1 MFRGDEKKVKDILYN
16 NKGLTLVEILAT
28 LVLIGIVFVG
38 VMSIFPQM
46 SLFNEKTYTKLDSMN
61 LARQEMSELK
71 ELTFSKD
78 KNLILNQITTASLA
92 SNPMIKYQIDSS
104 NSEVDENNKPIHL
117 LKKKEDGYDYELR
130 FYENPKLTGDIH
142 VENLYQV
149 HLIVKTEEV
158 FNSETFGYIKAN

>member
-1 MFRGDEKKVKDILYN
+1 MKSMLLN

-28 LVLIGIVFVG
+28 LALIGIVLVG

-46 SLFNEKTYTKLDSMN
+46 SLFNEKTYTKLDTMN

-71 ELTFSKD
+71 ELTFPKD
-78 KNLILNQITTASLA
+78 ENLILHQIQTI
-92 SNPMIKYQIDSS
+92 NYQIDY
-104 NSEVDENNKPIHL
+104 NTVDFDENNNPIHL
-117 LKKKEDGYDYELR
+117 LKKVKDGYDYELR

-149 HLIVKTEEV
+149 HLIVKTGEV